1 MGKPIGLPKT
11 GGRQAGT
18 PNKATATVRNWIVE
32 LINNNREQI
41 EQDLQQLEPKD
52 RLLMF
57 EKLLPFILPKTV
69 QATDVEGAAYT
80 RSDIVDGGSV
90 AARWYPPTIQQWYER
105 EPEQE
110 TTESNDSNTPAEAYN

>member
-18 PNKATATVRNWIVE
+18 PNKTTSTVRNWIVE

-57 EKLLPFILPKTV
+57 ERLLPYILPKTV

-80 RSDIVDGGSV
+80 RNDVVTTEIWRVHD
-90 AARWYPPTIQQWYER
+90 PTIQQWFER

-110 TTESNDSNTPAEAYN
+110 FTESNDSNTPAEKFN